1 MFLLAAEIWQALWI
15 QRTLDGWYESWI
27 PAAAAAQCAAG
38 TDDLGRHVLQHAVEF
53 RELKKSYGTALAL
66 DTIDLSISSG
76 EFFTL
81 LGPSGSGKTTLL
93 NIVSGMVSPTSG
105 FVFIDGRDVT
115 NVPPRLR
122 NLGMVFQ
129 NYALLPHMSVF
140 DNVAFPLR
148 IRKLPKKDIERSV
161 MEMLEMVRL
170 KDFAH
175 RKPKELS
182 GGQQQRVSIAR
193 CLVYKPNLILMDEP
207 LGALDKKLRHQL
219 QLEIKRIHEELGVTI
234 LYVTHDQEEA
244 LVLSDRICVM
254 NHARIEQVGTPNMLY
269 FRPTNEFVAD
279 FLGESNLVCG
289 TIGEAR
295 GEIAEV
301 RTSDG
306 AIVRCTLRQPTGRGK
321 DIKILIRPE
330 SVQLTPAQQ
339 GDFGL
344 RGVVQDCAFI
354 GHAIRYTVQVGTQRL
369 TGFRNSGA
377 GNQVFEPGDQVW
389 VAWSPSEAIS
399 LASAT

>member
-1 MFLLAAEIWQALWI
+1 MSTAQA
-15 QRTLDGWYESWI
+15 
-27 PAAAAAQCAAG
+27 
-38 TDDLGRHVLQHAVEF
+38 AVEF
-53 RELKKSYGTALAL
+53 RELRKTYGTALAL
-66 DTIDLSISSG
+66 DRIDLTIGSG

-93 NIVSGMVSPTSG
+93 NIVSGMISPTSG
-105 FVFIDGRDVT
+105 SVLIDGRDVT
-115 NVPPRLR
+115 NVPPRDR

-129 NYALLPHMSVF
+129 NYALLPHMTVF

-148 IRKLPKKDIERSV
+148 IRKMPKAAIERAV
-161 MEMLEMVRL
+161 MDILDVVRL

-219 QLEIKRIHEELGVTI
+219 QFEIKKIHKEMGVTV

-254 NHARIEQVGTPNMLY
+254 NHAKVEQVGSPNDLY
-269 FRPTNEFVAD
+269 FRPANEFVAD
-279 FLGESNLVCG
+279 FLGESNLIAG
-289 TIGEAR
+289 ALETSSGEVGR
-295 GEIAEV
+295 V

-306 AIVRCTLRQPTGRGK
+306 SMIACTLQSGSACAGR
-321 DIKILIRPE
+321 IKVMVRPE
-330 SVQLTPAQQ
+330 SIRLSSGEQRSDLGMP
-339 GDFGL
+339 
-344 RGVVQDCAFI
+344 GVIQDYAFV
-354 GHAIRYTVQVGTQRL
+354 GHAIRYSVQAGGQRL
-369 TGFRNSGA
+369 TGLQNSGA
-377 GNQVFEPGDQVW
+377 GTPVLEAGSRVW
-389 VAWSPSEAIS
+389 VDWAPADAIS
-399 LASAT
+399 LAAPVA